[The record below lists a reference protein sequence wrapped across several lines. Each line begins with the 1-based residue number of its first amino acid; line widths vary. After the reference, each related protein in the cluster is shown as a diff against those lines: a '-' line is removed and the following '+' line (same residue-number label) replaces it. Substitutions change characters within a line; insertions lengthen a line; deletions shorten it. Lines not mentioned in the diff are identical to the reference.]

1 MCYQGVVLVLVPLV
15 LLVLVVVVVV
25 LGLVL
30 VRGKVASQAFVHPLP
45 QVLKRMKTTIK
56 RMEHMVDI
64 YFMEESRRLRLSTSL
79 GASGGSRS
87 PVIG

>member
-1 MCYQGVVLVLVPLV
+1 MLSGGGAGAGAFGAAGAGGGSGGAGAGAGP
-15 LLVLVVVVVV
+15 
-25 LGLVL
+25 
-30 VRGKVASQAFVHPLP
+30 GKSASQAFVHPLP